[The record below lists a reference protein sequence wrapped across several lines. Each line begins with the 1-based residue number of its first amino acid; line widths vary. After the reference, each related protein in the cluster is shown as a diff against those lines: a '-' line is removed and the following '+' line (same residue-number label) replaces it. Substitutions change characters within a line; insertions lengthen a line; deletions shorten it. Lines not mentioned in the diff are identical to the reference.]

1 LAGQAPLVVLESTHE
16 SALEHTTLA
25 DLRKHALDVSG

>member
-1 LAGQAPLVVLESTHE
+1 LVVLESTHE

-25 DLRKHALDVSG
+25 HLRKHALDVAG